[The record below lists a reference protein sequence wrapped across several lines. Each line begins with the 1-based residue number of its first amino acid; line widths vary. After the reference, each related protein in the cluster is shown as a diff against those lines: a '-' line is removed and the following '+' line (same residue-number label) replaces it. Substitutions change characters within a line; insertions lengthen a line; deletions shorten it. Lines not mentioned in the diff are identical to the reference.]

1 LWIAFYPVEKA
12 VKNPAQGLWI
22 DCAPVGGASGRP
34 WAVFLGS
41 VRRRGETIQP
51 RAHFLD
57 CLALQ
62 GVPMMSEDDGRAR

>member
-1 LWIAFYPVEKA
+1 MWIASYLFEKA
-12 VKNPAQGLWI
+12 VKNLGPGLWI
-22 DCAPVGGASGRP
+22 GCAPVARSSREALGG
-34 WAVFLGS
+34 